1 MFFFWLNILV
11 KPKVTV
17 RLEANEVNL
26 MIIQIRLCLLSNT
39 RWQCSYN
46 SIRKKK
52 QNHRWTPMLP
62 KLNNSGY
69 YQSSCIFVRNEKK
82 IKKNKTKKKNK
93 RRKGKR
99 KEKKRKL
106 VHKHYATLAWG
117 NCSHLL
123 TSRTRTLS
131 N

>member
-1 MFFFWLNILV
+1 
-11 KPKVTV
+11 
-17 RLEANEVNL
+17 
-26 MIIQIRLCLLSNT
+26 
-39 RWQCSYN
+39 
-46 SIRKKK
+46 
-52 QNHRWTPMLP
+52 MLP

-82 IKKNKTKKKNK
+82 IKKKQKKTKQNK

-117 NCSHLL
+117 NCSRPFLDIFAVKKQTFPFISL
-123 TSRTRTLS
+123 QKYNLCVKRGKQ
-131 N
+131 NVICY